1 MAGGDTR
8 VGGMV
13 KVMRRGGTE
22 HLWDIMVGAI
32 ILDLQRVLL
41 QA

>member
-1 MAGGDTR
+1 MADGDTQ
-8 VGGMV
+8 VGDMA

-32 ILDLQRVLL
+32 IQDLQQVLL
-41 QA
+41 QV